1 MAREIARDADQ
12 SRSPQYAQ
20 VKSALKEIPKGTFL
34 CRENVIQYYIWAT
47 QAIEGQFIAF
57 NAMGLKVLIDI
68 ILQYIGKFSETIVN

>member
-1 MAREIARDADQ
+1 MLQFYCHLLTPILTAPMAREIARDADQ

-47 QAIEGQFIAF
+47 
-57 NAMGLKVLIDI
+57 
-68 ILQYIGKFSETIVN
+68 